1 MFSIDFAGK
10 SIFHFDPAADFAKS
24 PPARASGTEL
34 AFSDL
39 GVTGA
44 ANASNYGI
52 SHPDAA
58 ATEVGQEDFPPT
70 QK

>member
-1 MFSIDFAGK
+1 MFSIDFAYK
-10 SIFHFDPAADFAKS
+10 RIFCFEPAADS
-24 PPARASGTEL
+24 PNLHSSRVSGTEL

-58 ATEVGQEDFPPT
+58 ATETEYFPPT
-70 QK
+70 EI